1 MRTQKNGPGITK
13 AQAADRNY
21 FDILTRHFGD
31 ICKASLW
38 YALANILFF
47 AATYVLAKAY
57 FTQDNLVKIVTGFLS
72 GKVILLPIVPFLPL
86 MLTGPFTAGLTF
98 VTRNFA
104 KEEHTF
110 IRSDLF
116 EHAKKNLGYALLT
129 SVLQA
134 LVAYLLLQALIVYN
148 SFFLANGLP
157 TVVLYTLLAVVTC
170 LLVIMSYY
178 IYPIMVTFR
187 MNYKT
192 ILKNAWTFT
201 ILKLPQNLFFFVI
214 LVAINFGAFYLC
226 NFVIYMPFLWFLL
239 MCVFLTGFTSYTA
252 NYYIWHVL
260 NKYIVQYVTKKEKEE
275 SVFSDDPWDAFDKAN
290 GGDNWETFGEVSDED
305 PSI

>member
-1 MRTQKNGPGITK
+1 MFSQKIGPGVSK
-13 AQAADRNY
+13 EQAANRNY
-21 FDILTRHFGD
+21 FDILIRHFGD
-31 ICKASLW
+31 ISKASLW
-38 YALANILFF
+38 YAFANVLFF
-47 AATYVLAKAY
+47 AATYILARAY
-57 FTQDNLVKIVTGFLS
+57 FTQDNLVKIATHFLN
-72 GKVILLPIVPFLPL
+72 GEVVFLPIVPFLPL

-116 EHAKKNLGYALLT
+116 ENAKKNLGYALLT
-129 SVLQA
+129 SVLTT

-148 SFFLANGLP
+148 SFFLSSGLP
-157 TVVLYTLLAVVTC
+157 VGVLYTLFFIVTC
-170 LLVIMSYY
+170 LLIIMSYY
-178 IYPIMVTFR
+178 VYPIMVTFD

-201 ILKLPQNLFFFVI
+201 ILKLPQNLFFFFI
-214 LVAINFGAFYLC
+214 LAAINVGVFYLC
-226 NFVIYMPFLWFLL
+226 NFVIYLPFIWILL

-260 NKYIVQYVTKKEKEE
+260 NKYIVQYVTKKEKDDK
-275 SVFSDDPWDAFDKAN
+275 VFSDDPWDAFDKAT
-290 GGDNWETFGEVSDED
+290 GGDNWEIFGDVSDED

>member
-1 MRTQKNGPGITK
+1 MFSQKIGPGISK
-13 AQAADRNY
+13 EQAANRNY
-21 FDILTRHFGD
+21 FDILIRHFGD
-31 ICKASLW
+31 ISKASIW

-47 AATYVLAKAY
+47 IATYILMSAY
-57 FTQDNLVKIVTGFLS
+57 FTWDNLAKIAIGFLN
-72 GKVILLPIVPFLPL
+72 GEVVLLPIVPFLPL

-116 EHAKKNLGYALLT
+116 EHAKKNIGYALIT
-129 SVLQA
+129 SVLTT

-148 SFFLANGLP
+148 SFFLSNGLP
-157 TVVLYTLLAVVTC
+157 VAVLYTLFAIITC
-170 LLVIMSYY
+170 LLIIMSYY

-214 LVAINFGAFYLC
+214 LAAINIGAFYLC
-226 NFVIYMPFLWFLL
+226 NFVIYMPFLWIIL
-239 MCVFLTGFTSYTA
+239 MCIFLTGFTSYTA

-275 SVFSDDPWDAFDKAN
+275 SIFSDDPWDAFDKAT
-290 GGDNWETFGEVSDED
+290 GGDNWETFTETSDED